1 MTITTKK
8 NKLLNSIFILDVT
21 VFIKVTDAKDPHL
34 QRGSLS
40 ESQAVRHPRVE
51 DSGSQGQG
59 PRRLHSASIAFR
71 VLSTLLVPW
80 LKGAVGFEGSA
91 PDADSP

>member
-21 VFIKVTDAKDPHL
+21 VLIKVTDAKDLYL

-51 DSGSQGQG
+51 ESGSGAK
-59 PRRLHSASIAFR
+59 AS
-71 VLSTLLVPW
+71 
-80 LKGAVGFEGSA
+80 G
-91 PDADSP
+91 DSFC